1 MATNH
6 GPALDMLS
14 KFQTV
19 RTIYNIESTAHLQ
32 TSSHNLCHCIQD
44 YGEEVGIELKIGA
57 GAPTEHTKDFIVEFV
72 WKSTSF
78 DR

>member
-1 MATNH
+1 MKK
-6 GPALDMLS
+6 LL
-14 KFQTV
+14 
-19 RTIYNIESTAHLQ
+19 
-32 TSSHNLCHCIQD
+32 D

-57 GAPTEHTKDFIVEFV
+57 GAPIENTKDFIVEFV